1 MEVEKMDCIFCKI
14 NNGDIPYYTIY
25 EDDFIR
31 VFLDINPQSVGH
43 CLIVPKMHFVDLFDI
58 DREYMNHILEKAKM
72 IGKGLMRNFNADG
85 IMLVQNNGICQDVKH
100 FHLHIIP
107 KYSKPKKMDIENVYD
122 ILKKDTF
129 ND

>member
-1 MEVEKMDCIFCKI
+1 MDCIFCKI
-14 NNGDIPYYTIY
+14 NNGDIPSYTIY
-25 EDDFIR
+25 EDDNIR
-31 VFLDINPQSVGH
+31 VFLDINPQSTGH
-43 CLIVPKMHFVDLFDI
+43 CLIVPKKHFTDLFDI
-58 DREYMNHILEKAKM
+58 DMECGGQILEKAKM
-72 IGKGLMRNFNADG
+72 VGEVLRQRLGADG

-107 KYSKPKKMDIENVYD
+107 KYNKPKKMDIENVFE

>member
-1 MEVEKMDCIFCKI
+1 MDCIFCKI
-14 NNGDIPYYTIY
+14 NNGDIPSYTIY

-31 VFLDINPQSVGH
+31 AFLDINPQSVGH

-107 KYSKPKKMDIENVYD
+107 KYNKPKKMDIENVYD

>member
-1 MEVEKMDCIFCKI
+1 MDCIFCKI
-14 NNGDIPYYTIY
+14 NNGDIPSYTIY
-25 EDDFIR
+25 EDDLIR
-31 VFLDINPQSVGH
+31 AFLDINPQSVGH

-58 DREYMNHILEKAKM
+58 DREYMNHILEKAKI

-107 KYSKPKKMDIENVYD
+107 KYNKPKKMDIENVYD

>member
-1 MEVEKMDCIFCKI
+1 MDCIFCKI
-14 NNGDIPYYTIY
+14 NNGDIPSYTIY
-25 EDDFIR
+25 EDNVIR

-43 CLIVPKMHFVDLFDI
+43 CLIVPKNHFMDLFDI
-58 DREYMNHILEKAKM
+58 DMECGGHIFEKAKL
-72 IGKGLMRNFNADG
+72 IGKELMERLGADG

-107 KYSKPKKMDIENVYD
+107 KYNKPKKMDIENVYE

>member
-14 NNGDIPYYTIY
+14 NNGDIPSYTIY

-31 VFLDINPQSVGH
+31 AFLDINPQSVGH